1 MTKEV
6 RCIVGIKLFL
16 FCCSVFLIRCVDQP
30 APQSLQTPKSI
41 QSPRQLLSLGDSYTI
56 GESVV
61 EGQRWPNQLVQRLKT
76 EGILFA
82 PPTIVAKTGWTT
94 DELLEGI
101 TRTTLRENYDFV
113 SLMIG
118 VNNQYRGRSIENF
131 RAEFEQLLA
140 LALDKVSGQPH
151 RVFVLSIPDWGVTP
165 FAQERDSAQ
174 IATEIDAFNAAIATI
189 CAAKKVTYIDVTSI
203 SRSADSSQ
211 FLAPDGLHPS
221 GEMYGLWVDAIMP
234 FFKKHAE

>member
-6 RCIVGIKLFL
+6 RYIVGIKLFL

-30 APQSLQTPKSI
+30 ASQSI

-56 GESVV
+56 GESVE
-61 EGQRWPNQLVQRLKT
+61 EGQRWPNQLVQRLET
-76 EGILFA
+76 EGIVFA

-101 TRTTLRENYDFV
+101 ARTALRKDYDFV

-118 VNNQYRGRSIENF
+118 VNNQYRGRPIENF
-131 RAEFEQLLA
+131 RAEFGQLLA

-151 RVFVLSIPDWGVTP
+151 RIFVLSIPDWGVTP

-174 IATEIDAFNAAIATI
+174 IATEIDAFNAAIAAI
-189 CAAKKVTYIDVTSI
+189 CAVNKVAYVDVTSI

-221 GEMYGLWVDAIMP
+221 GKMYALWVDAVMP

>member
-1 MTKEV
+1 MIEKIKY
-6 RCIVGIKLFL
+6 IVGIKLLL
-16 FCCSVFLIRCVDQP
+16 FGCCVFLTRCGAQP
-30 APQSLQTPKSI
+30 SAQQ
-41 QSPRQLLSLGDSYTI
+41 PRQLLSLGDSYTI
-56 GESVV
+56 GESV
-61 EGQRWPNQLVQRLKT
+61 EEDQRWPNQLVQRLKT
-76 EGILFA
+76 EGIVFA

-101 TRTTLRENYDFV
+101 TRTPLGENYDFV

-131 RAEFEQLLA
+131 RTEFEQLLA
-140 LALDKVSGQPH
+140 LALGKVSWQPH

-189 CAAKKVTYIDVTSI
+189 CAANKVTYIDVTSI
-203 SRSADSSQ
+203 SRRVNGSSQ
-211 FLAPDGLHPS
+211 LLAPDGLHPS
-221 GEMYGLWVDAIMP
+221 GKMYALWVDAVMP